1 MYVLANPNYVDTA
14 LPVSVL
20 GLIFPTLFLSRIP
33 HSHVPHCVCKR
44 PMFSFKSWLLPLLDP
59 CSFSLFS
66 AFGPTKEASSCS
78 HKTAC
83 ARKFFLPS
91 VVRDFKCVSFGC
103 RSCTPIIRAC
113 RPLCCFPLFLFGAR
127 RPLLFPLLLF
137 VSPELPQHSITT
149 ACATAPASSS
159 LCITGYI
166 AVVPLNLYGH
176 YLFVLMRKKEEY
188 NAGRVNT
195 IGMERKI
202 CFCELHHPVDAE
214 PR

>member
-1 MYVLANPNYVDTA
+1 MSY
-14 LPVSVL
+14 S
-20 GLIFPTLFLSRIP
+20 FPFTHPSLSRSSLCMQAP
-33 HSHVPHCVCKR
+33 NVFFMSR
-44 PMFSFKSWLLPLLDP
+44 LLPLLDP

-83 ARKFFLPS
+83 ARQFFLPS
-91 VVRDFKCVSFGC
+91 VVRDFKCVPFGC

-176 YLFVLMRKKEEY
+176 YLFVLMRKKGIQRRQGKHYWHGKE
-188 NAGRVNT
+188 N
-195 IGMERKI
+195 M
-202 CFCELHHPVDAE
+202 FL
-214 PR
+214 

>member
-44 PMFSFKSWLLPLLDP
+44 PMFFSFKSWLLPLSDP

-83 ARKFFLPS
+83 ARQFFLVLCVTSNVCPSAVVLVLQLFVLVVLS
-91 VVRDFKCVSFGC
+91 VVFPYFFLVLV
-103 RSCTPIIRAC
+103 A
-113 RPLCCFPLFLFGAR
+113 LCCFPCCFLSALSSHSTQS
-127 RPLLFPLLLF
+127 PLLVQLRQQAPPCALLDT
-137 VSPELPQHSITT
+137 SQ
-149 ACATAPASSS
+149 
-159 LCITGYI
+159 
-166 AVVPLNLYGH
+166 LY
-176 YLFVLMRKKEEY
+176 L
-188 NAGRVNT
+188 
-195 IGMERKI
+195 KI
-202 CFCELHHPVDAE
+202 CTAITCLC
-214 PR
+214 